1 MFYSPQKGA
10 ICYMVFDIEMWFQS
24 KLPYSVIKRKN
35 LLQNICWRIYYKQFV
50 STNVNKLLRNVKL
63 TDL

>member
-1 MFYSPQKGA
+1 MFYSPQKGV